1 MGQAIG
7 ALVGG
12 VTGIGGA
19 KVAKEG
25 AEQGGILAQ
34 LTHEFNAQLDEANAD
49 FTAATTKQQVAGA
62 RRQGAKELSA
72 QRAAIG
78 ASGLTSESFDAVS
91 QESAMEVERDILAI
105 ELMGE
110 VNEFNLRQG
119 AEIERAAGEAAKFGA
134 NVDVAA
140 IKRQAVSSTV
150 SSGTD
155 ASASFF

>member
-1 MGQAIG
+1 MSLI
-7 ALVGG
+7 
-12 VTGIGGA
+12 TDIGGA

-25 AEQGGILAQ
+25 AEQGGALAQ

-49 FTAATTKQQVAGA
+49 FTAATTQQQVAGA
-62 RRQGAKELSA
+62 RRQGTKELSA

-105 ELMGE
+105 ELMGA

-134 NVDVAA
+134 SVQVSA

-150 SSGTD
+150 SNVTD
-155 ASASFF
+155 IVSFF